1 MQVLAD
7 VTLIQA
13 WRNLV
18 FMLALPI
25 ALATTCGQQQQPDSQ
40 TRTVQVPG
48 GNIEVSLP
56 GEPMALSPADLLNW
70 IKNCAGVVST
80 YYGRF
85 PVTHLSLR
93 IRAGSGSGI
102 RHGVTYPTDGGLIL
116 ITVGRDATT
125 QALADDWVLTHE
137 MIHLAFPSMADN
149 HHWIE
154 EGISTY
160 VEPVARAQ
168 AGRLPVEEVWKEFI
182 RDMPKGQPGFGDAGL
197 DHTPTWGRTYW
208 GGAMF
213 CLVADVR
220 IRERTQNRKGLRDA
234 LRAITNHGGT
244 ISEDW
249 EIEKAL
255 AIGDKATGTGVLQ
268 ELYREMRD
276 KPSPV
281 DLDQLWNK
289 LGLSLRAGEVIFDDK
304 AQEAAI
310 RRAITADTANVP

>member
-1 MQVLAD
+1 MQVRADLAR
-7 VTLIQA
+7 VRA
-13 WRNLV
+13 WLHWAV
-18 FMLALPI
+18 MLALPI
-25 ALATTCGQQQQPDSQ
+25 TLAATSGQQQQPDMQ
-40 TRTVQVPG
+40 TRAVQVPG

-56 GEPMALSPADLLNW
+56 DERMTVSAADLLNW
-70 IKNCAGVVST
+70 IKNSAGAVST

-93 IRAGSGSGI
+93 IRAGSGLGI

-160 VEPVARAQ
+160 VEPVARAL
-168 AGRLPVEEVWKEFI
+168 AGRLPAAEVWKEFM
-182 RDMPKGQPGFGDAGL
+182 REMPKGQPGFGDAGL

-213 CLVADVR
+213 CLAADVR

-234 LRAITNHGGT
+234 LRAIMEHGGT

-255 AIGDKATGTGVLQ
+255 AIGDKATGTGALQ

-289 LGLSLRAGEVIFDDK
+289 LGLALKAGEVLFDDN

-310 RRAITADTANVP
+310 RKAITADHANVP